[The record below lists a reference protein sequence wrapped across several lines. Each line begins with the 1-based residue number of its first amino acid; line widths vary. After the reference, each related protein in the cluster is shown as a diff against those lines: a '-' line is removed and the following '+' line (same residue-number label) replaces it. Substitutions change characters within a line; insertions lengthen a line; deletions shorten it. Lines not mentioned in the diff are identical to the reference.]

1 MIKFETWEMSRC
13 NTGGNKAYV
22 CVCVCVCVCVFED
35 RSEPS
40 ILSSMC
46 KRPEVGRNL
55 VHLINSKV

>member
-13 NTGGNKAYV
+13 DTGRNKA
-22 CVCVCVCVCVFED
+22 CVCVCVFED

-46 KRPEVGRNL
+46 KGPEVGRNL
-55 VHLINSKV
+55 VHLTNLKV